1 MLSNNG
7 QKGMRAAYALRS
19 GQPLQSI
26 PFAAVVVAGV
36 DRRDS
41 ALLLSFIVSE
51 IVIRLLFLVS
61 AIVCL
66 LEKNRTRRK
75 PDS

>member
-1 MLSNNG
+1 ML
-7 QKGMRAAYALRS
+7 AAYTLRS

-36 DRRDS
+36 DS
-41 ALLLSFIVSE
+41 AILTCSYRLRIV
-51 IVIRLLFLVS
+51 VRLLFLII

-66 LEKNRTRRK
+66 SKKDRTRRK
-75 PDS
+75 PES